1 MPWTLQWRSGGSGGG
16 GGGGGGGNLV
26 NYSLKRQC
34 LMYEK
39 VL

>member
-1 MPWTLQWRSGGSGGG
+1 MPWTLQWRSGGR
-16 GGGGGGGNLV
+16 GGGGGNLV